1 MDAIVRVWAL
11 PDTEMQH
18 DAAPPAD
25 DTTKEWDGTTVCG
38 ISGALRWVHGE
49 AVDRAKTCPA
59 CVAVMGTTPPL
70 EGDDLGPV

>member
-1 MDAIVRVWAL
+1 MDAIVHVWA
-11 PDTEMQH
+11 PGDTEVQY
-18 DAAPPAD
+18 DAAPPDD

-49 AVDRAKTCPA
+49 AVDRAKACPA
-59 CVAVMGTTPPL
+59 CVAVVGTTPPL